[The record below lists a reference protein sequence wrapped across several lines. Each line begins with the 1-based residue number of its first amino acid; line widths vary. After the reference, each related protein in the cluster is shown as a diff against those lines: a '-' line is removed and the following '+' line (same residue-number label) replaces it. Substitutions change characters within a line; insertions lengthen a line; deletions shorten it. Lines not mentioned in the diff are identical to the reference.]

1 MRRALGLGNGV
12 VRGREQ
18 GSSPLVIT
26 LVLSPK
32 LSIGDVGKAAEG
44 DVVLN
49 QSIVIGGVG
58 CSVQVFTSTG
68 HSLVIPLELSVRG
81 VGGVTVGA
89 RLTPEL
95 SIRIVKA
102 VCCETKR
109 LQCGYLRDC
118 LLGRRTVEQSEASL
132 PFYEES
138 EWELVRLVAMPRQLP
153 RSL

>member
-1 MRRALGLGNGV
+1 M
-12 VRGREQ
+12 
-18 GSSPLVIT
+18 IT

-68 HSLVIPLELSVRG
+68 HSLVIPPELSVRG

-109 LQCGYLRDC
+109 LQCGYLRDY
-118 LLGRRTVEQSEASL
+118 LLGRWTVEQRDSSSPL
-132 PFYEES
+132 CEES
-138 EWELVRLVAMPRQLP
+138 ESGSVCLVTLTRQMPM
-153 RSL
+153 SLQDMMSRFRNDTSEAREMG